1 MTEQSIRDLC
11 LKLIDRSQIAM
22 VGTVNSDGFPE
33 IRAMISM
40 EHNEL
45 TEFWFTTNTSSR
57 KIAQLGANSRGCV
70 YYVDTE
76 EFRGV
81 TLTGTFE
88 ILQDKES
95 RQRLWRDGLEKYYPQ
110 GVDDPD
116 YSVLHFTVSQIE
128 HYHGLKTTRFTP

>member
-1 MTEQSIRDLC
+1 MNEQEVQAAC
-11 LKLIDRSQIAM
+11 LDLIDRSQIAM
-22 VGTVNSDGFPE
+22 VGTVNADGFPE

-40 EHNEL
+40 EHSGL
-45 TEFWFTTNTSSR
+45 KEFWFTTNTSSR
-57 KIAQLGANSRGCV
+57 KIAQLGANFRGCV

-95 RQRLWRDGLEKYYPQ
+95 RQRLWREGLEKYYPQ

-116 YSVLHFTVSQIE
+116 YSVLRFTATQAE
-128 HYHGLKTTRFTP
+128 HYHGLKTVRFEV